1 MHTRTGKHD
10 MTHCVDLNSQDPNRQ
25 DLRCQAPS
33 GHDLM
38 RQGLSGDALSGSV
51 PSGDALHGV
60 EHRRVVV
67 SQGSVVNN
75 QGSEQVSK
83 GDHGGRQPWHEVEAK
98 SEIGQVQF
106 DETLPAAAHS
116 RIKCFQ
122 VSPHS
127 SYRNGCFQVAHV
139 RAQGASVEP
148 WRDCSK
154 AMVSSAD
161 LVAPSEAGG
170 GRDPADSPQ
179 GEQSSEDM
187 GGQSESGQSPQV
199 RSADAS
205 RGSGLDADR
214 QRDHRGLASQD
225 LG

>member
-1 MHTRTGKHD
+1 MSKNGVGEQRTKLEGSINQAKVTGLGIEEANNRHTTQMHTRTGKHD
-10 MTHCVDLNSQDPNRQ
+10 VARCADFNSQDPNRQ

-51 PSGDALHGV
+51 PSGDALNGV
-60 EHRRVVV
+60 DHRRVVV

-75 QGSEQVSK
+75 LGSEQVSQ
-83 GDHGGRQPWHEVEAK
+83 GDQGGRQPWHEVEAK

-127 SYRNGCFQVAHV
+127 SY
-139 RAQGASVEP
+139 
-148 WRDCSK
+148 
-154 AMVSSAD
+154 
-161 LVAPSEAGG
+161 
-170 GRDPADSPQ
+170 
-179 GEQSSEDM
+179 
-187 GGQSESGQSPQV
+187 
-199 RSADAS
+199 
-205 RGSGLDADR
+205 
-214 QRDHRGLASQD
+214 
-225 LG
+225 